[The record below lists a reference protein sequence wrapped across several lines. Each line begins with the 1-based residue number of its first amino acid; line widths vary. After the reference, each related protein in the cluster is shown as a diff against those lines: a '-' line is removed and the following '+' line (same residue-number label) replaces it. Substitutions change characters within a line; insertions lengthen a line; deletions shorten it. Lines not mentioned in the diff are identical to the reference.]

1 MSERGKNAPLKAVL
15 VTGAAKRLGRAIAL
29 ELARHG
35 WAVAV
40 HYNSSKT
47 EAEATAR
54 EIAMAGARTTIFRAD
69 LAKESEAA
77 SLIPQMA
84 ASFGPL
90 TALVNNASLF
100 ESDTI
105 ETFSSQSW
113 QSHIAVNLHA
123 PLLLSQAFARQVPEG
138 SAASIVNLLDQRL
151 LKPTPEFLSYGVSK
165 AGLHWLTVTLAQA
178 LAPRIRVNAV
188 APGPTLRNARQSESH
203 FQRQTESTILG
214 RGATPEDV
222 ASATR
227 YLLEAQ
233 SVRDG
238 WVMSTSRRK
247 FSCVVFWGSGP
258 RHQAAT
264 PFRCLAKSM
273 ANTSAADSP
282 RCRRSCA

>member
-1 MSERGKNAPLKAVL
+1 MPESGKTPSPKAVL

-29 ELARHG
+29 ELARAG

-40 HYNSSKT
+40 HYNSSKSD
-47 EAEATAR
+47 AEATAR
-54 EIAMAGARTTIFRAD
+54 EIAAFGVRTGIFRAD

-77 SLIPQMA
+77 ALIPQTA
-84 ASFGPL
+84 VSFGPF

-105 ETFSSQSW
+105 ESFNSQSW
-113 QSHIAVNLHA
+113 NSHIAVNLHA

-138 SAASIVNLLDQRL
+138 ASASIVNLLDQRL
-151 LKPTPEFLSYGVSK
+151 LKPTPHFLSYGVSK

-188 APGPTLRNARQSESH
+188 APGPTMRNARQSEIH

-222 ASATR
+222 ANATR

-233 SVRDG
+233 SVTGQMIAVDG
-238 WVMSTSRRK
+238 GQHLIWRTTD
-247 FSCVVFWGSGP
+247 
-258 RHQAAT
+258 ALT
-264 PFRCLAKSM
+264 E
-273 ANTSAADSP
+273 
-282 RCRRSCA
+282 

>member
-1 MSERGKNAPLKAVL
+1 MSGPGKNAPLKAVL
-15 VTGAAKRLGRAIAL
+15 VTGAAKRLGRSIAL

-35 WAVAV
+35 WSVAV
-40 HYNSSKT
+40 HYNSSKM
-47 EAEATAR
+47 EAEETAR
-54 EIAMAGARTTIFRAD
+54 GIAALGGRAAVFRAD
-69 LAKESEAA
+69 LAKENEASA
-77 SLIPQMA
+77 LIPEIVS
-84 ASFGPL
+84 SFGPL

-105 ETFSSQSW
+105 ETFTPQSW

-138 SAASIVNLLDQRL
+138 VAASIVNLLDQRL
-151 LKPTPEFLSYGVSK
+151 LKPTPQFLSYGVSK

-203 FQRQTESTILG
+203 FQRQIESTILG

-222 ASATR
+222 AGATR

-233 SVRDG
+233 SVTGQMIAVDG
-238 WVMSTSRRK
+238 GQHLIWRTTD
-247 FSCVVFWGSGP
+247 
-258 RHQAAT
+258 ALT
-264 PFRCLAKSM
+264 E
-273 ANTSAADSP
+273 
-282 RCRRSCA
+282 